1 MISRCTDVHIFGPK
15 HVTVSI
21 FIVGEPREVSKKNRE
36 RKTGYKISAGMT

>member
-21 FIVGEPREVSKKNRE
+21 FIVGEPREVSKRIEKGRRDTKLVPE
-36 RKTGYKISAGMT
+36 